1 MIRALTLAFLLTV
14 LAAVPPASA
23 EEPAAADD
31 SLGVE
36 QSWAEYQS
44 DDVTVKSM
52 VFMPKRDGRYPG
64 IYYIFGRPGLDGR
77 LKGELRRLAARGFAV
92 YVAEWQQPRMIPV
105 MIPTADP
112 PEVRGDIERG
122 FDHFLKYFGSHPK
135 VKMDKICIIGT
146 VRGAYYAF
154 LLAASRPEVTCL
166 VGYHSV
172 IIDHALPEAA
182 QHTHFMPEVQNLKV
196 PTLMMVGDKDFE
208 VRQGQ
213 SIRVAEYLTEKGRP
227 VEFVVYPGAQ
237 RAFDFRI
244 VNRTV
249 ADEMARLDSMNRT
262 VRFLNK
268 HLGAEGRVASCE

>member
-1 MIRALTLAFLLTV
+1 MAWAMTLAVLLV
-14 LAAVPPASA
+14 LMAAG
-23 EEPAAADD
+23 PAAAAAESTALDEAV
-31 SLGVE
+31 GVE
-36 QSWAEYQS
+36 ESWTEYES
-44 DDVTVKSM
+44 DDVTVRSL
-52 VFMPKRDGRYPG
+52 VFIPKRDGRYPG

-122 FDHFLKYFGSHPK
+122 FDHFLQYFGSHPK
-135 VKMDKICIIGT
+135 VRLDKACIVGT

-154 LLAASRPEVTCL
+154 LLAAHRREVACL
-166 VGYHSV
+166 VAYHAV
-172 IIDHALPEAA
+172 IMDHALPEAA
-182 QHTHFMPEVQNLKV
+182 QHTQYLPDVQELKV
-196 PTLMMVGDKDFE
+196 PVLMMVGDKDFE
-208 VRQGQ
+208 VRQAQ
-213 SIRVAEYLTEKGRP
+213 SLRVAEYLKEKGRP
-227 VEFVVYPGAQ
+227 LEFVVYPGAQ

-268 HLGAEGRVASCE
+268 HLGAEGHVASCE